1 MKYFKCFFEKLLYD
15 FIGDPIASRD
25 RDYKLI
31 FSRYMIVLFIIFFIH
46 SLCNYYLF
54 ASVTDTLFLFF
65 TCCFFLASPIVFRKH
80 IQNKYFIC
88 IYFAVLT
95 LIITFY
101 SSFCGIESGTFL
113 FYFSLLS
120 ALPIFFEYS
129 KNKFFFLFSLFFIVL
144 NLYLTCC
151 TDIHIVEKYKDLSRY
166 SRHLLTLNVMCM
178 LIVFGLNY
186 VILEEKKKTFHFVL
200 DRNLHKKQHIK
211 DLNDEV
217 NHLKELLDKDFYTE
231 ENLKDLIS
239 SAEINDAVF
248 IEKFELFY
256 PHFFD
261 KVKNLSATPLVL
273 SELKLCA
280 LLKLGFTTKQI
291 ATYTNSSVKSVEGRK
306 SRLRKKI
313 NIPADL
319 DSKVWFLDIS

>member
-1 MKYFKCFFEKLLYD
+1 
-15 FIGDPIASRD
+15 
-25 RDYKLI
+25 
-31 FSRYMIVLFIIFFIH
+31 
-46 SLCNYYLF
+46 
-54 ASVTDTLFLFF
+54 
-65 TCCFFLASPIVFRKH
+65 
-80 IQNKYFIC
+80 
-88 IYFAVLT
+88 
-95 LIITFY
+95 
-101 SSFCGIESGTFL
+101 
-113 FYFSLLS
+113 
-120 ALPIFFEYS
+120 
-129 KNKFFFLFSLFFIVL
+129 
-144 NLYLTCC
+144 
-151 TDIHIVEKYKDLSRY
+151 
-166 SRHLLTLNVMCM
+166 M

-186 VILEEKKKTFHFVL
+186 VILEEKKKTFHLVL

-231 ENLKDLIS
+231 ENLKDLIN